1 MDVSSLENIDKTS
14 SLHSFYG
21 INSIIEIMVAK
32 IKEIPQFERLGK
44 SIDLVLLIC
53 NQIENLIKDNKI
65 KGDKNY
71 KLDIAIKVF
80 EKLGFSKA
88 EDVAFVTSSVNF
100 LHSNKRIKEVKLV
113 KKVYSFVS
121 QLFVKKLSE

>member
-21 INSIIEIMVAK
+21 INSIIEIIVAK

-53 NQIENLIKDNKI
+53 NQIENLVKDNKI

-88 EDVAFVTSSVNF
+88 DKEFVTSSVNF
-100 LHSNKRIKEVKLV
+100 LHSNKRIKEVKII

-121 QLFVKKLSE
+121 SMFVKKLSE